1 VTITPVQIRSRHER
15 ARHDTA
21 VVEAM
26 PTDGPLV
33 DRYGRVH
40 RDLRLSVI
48 DECNLRCVYCLPESG
63 ARFLPHRQLLRVDE
77 LLRIARVAHR
87 LGITSL
93 RLTGGEPLLRREI
106 VEIVEGVVS
115 IGFDDVSLTTN
126 GTRLAPLAR
135 PLADA
140 GLDRVNI
147 SCDSLQPERFAR
159 IRRRGDLEV
168 VLASMDAAE
177 VAGLLPV
184 KVNVVVMAG
193 RNDDEIV
200 DFAAFARRTG
210 RIVRFIEFMPLDA
223 EHSWERAKVFPGAE
237 IVRIID
243 ERWPLEEV
251 PGADPAAPAEAFRF
265 VDGKGRIGV
274 IASVTRPFCGTC
286 DRLRLTAD
294 GALRNCLFARR
305 ESSVRDLLRAGGTDA
320 ELETMLRE
328 EVWAKLPGHGID
340 EPGFIRPHR
349 SMSMIGG

>member
-1 VTITPVQIRSRHER
+1 MTVTPVSIR
-15 ARHDTA
+15 ARDDRAAHDVA
-21 VVEAM
+21 VLDTM
-26 PTDGPLV
+26 PTDGPLI
-33 DRYGRVH
+33 DRYGRIH
-40 RDLRLSVI
+40 RDLRLSVT

-63 ARFLPHRQLLRVDE
+63 ARFLPHRQLLTVAE
-77 LLRIARVAHR
+77 LLRIARVAHG

-106 VEIVEGVVS
+106 VEIVAGIAAV
-115 IGFDDVSLTTN
+115 GFDDVSLTTN
-126 GTRLAPLAR
+126 GTRFAPLAQ

-147 SCDSLQPERFAR
+147 SCDSLRPERFAQ
-159 IRRRGDLEV
+159 IRRRGDLDV
-168 VLASMDAAE
+168 VLAAMDAAE
-177 VAGLLPV
+177 HAGLSPV

-193 RNDDEIV
+193 RNDDEIL

-223 EHSWERAKVFPGAE
+223 DGAWNRATVFPGAE

-243 ERWPLEEV
+243 ERWPLQEL
-251 PGADPAAPAEAFRF
+251 PGADPAAPAEQFRF

-294 GALRNCLFARR
+294 GAARNCLFARR

-320 ELETMLRE
+320 DLETMLRE